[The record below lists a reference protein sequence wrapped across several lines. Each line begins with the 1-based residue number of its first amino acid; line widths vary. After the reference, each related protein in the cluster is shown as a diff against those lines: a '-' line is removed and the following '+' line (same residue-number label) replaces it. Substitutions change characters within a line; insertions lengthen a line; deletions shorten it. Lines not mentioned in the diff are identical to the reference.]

1 MTAPDRLEPYTARLR
16 FRGRFDHP
24 PALVAGFLEDVARSC
39 DLAGASVIGH
49 LKAHARTARG
59 AFHCNLAS
67 LRSGAHCAGPLTH
80 HPAAT
85 DSLDLELAVLVYG
98 LPSHSVATLVT
109 QAAERLRD
117 VGLSDWAHLSG
128 TETPDAPDAPAA
140 HEHDHDHHHQ
150 HSDVRDE
157 HRHEHHHDR

>member
-1 MTAPDRLEPYTARLR
+1 MTAPDELEPYTARLR

-24 PALVAGFLEDVARSC
+24 PALVGGFLEDVARSC

-67 LRSGAHCAGPLTH
+67 IRSGAHCAGPLAD

-85 DSLDLELAVLVYG
+85 DSLDLDLAVLVYG
-98 LPSHSVATLVT
+98 LPSHLVATLVT
-109 QAAERLRD
+109 EAAERLRS
-117 VGLSDWAHLSG
+117 VGLTDWIHLSG
-128 TETPDAPDAPAA
+128 VGAPEEPAA
-140 HEHDHDHHHQ
+140 HEHHHVRGDEHHEHDDTHREHCHDH
-150 HSDVRDE
+150 
-157 HRHEHHHDR
+157 